1 MPIRCLI
8 LALCLGLLA
17 EHEWPAA
24 GQIPISPASAPA
36 TNQSPAPPV
45 VFSVST
51 TLVQT
56 DAVVTDGR
64 GRQVTGLKPED
75 FEVLLDGKPQ
85 LISNFSYIQ
94 LDSPSV
100 NLPALSRSTSELA
113 STGGAPVSVIR
124 PADVRRS
131 VVLMVDDLN
140 LSFEGMATVRRAL
153 KNFVENQMQPGDL
166 VAVWETGRVNTVFQQ
181 FTPDKRALLTA
192 INSLQYNSIARGALD
207 MSPPR
212 LQLSRGGADAM
223 RAPFG
228 PSRSEDAGWLPREER
243 AFLRS
248 NLTAG
253 ALTTI
258 DELLDE
264 LRQLGGRK
272 ALVLFSDGLDLF
284 PNPNRLLVSIDYRG
298 LQNAFRHLIDKAN
311 RSGTVI
317 YTVDAQGLVAA
328 PGGAD
333 ERLGQALA
341 LSQAGLIQLAENTG
355 GLPVMNGNGLDG
367 ALERVEE
374 DQKGYYLIGFR
385 APVGINSQRLSSV
398 DYHSIRVRLKVAGL
412 HVRSRSGFWAE
423 TDEASKPQYS
433 SAQQQMRLA
442 LFSLFNQTA
451 LHVRLSAFY
460 SRNRNGDPLVR
471 NMLYIDPHEVKFVID
486 ADGHSKASLDVM
498 ILAEGAST
506 DEPLELSRRLAIDA
520 APDKLQ
526 KLERL
531 GILLRMD
538 VPATKPG
545 PYQVRASVRDANS
558 AAIGSAG
565 EYVLV
570 PNVKQQHLALTTLRL
585 DESDAR
591 ADEQFRDPA
600 SVLRQFRPGTKLSLI
615 FLIETDQPDRL
626 PENFDASI
634 ELFSGEQSILK
645 GPVTVT
651 PVPHQSLLFARAEL
665 TIENDLKTGQYY
677 LVAFVTQHSGK
688 RVLKATGWTDF
699 QVVQ

>member
-570 PNVKQQHLALTTLRL
+570 PNVKQQRLALTTLRL

>member
-1 MPIRCLI
+1 MPIRCLV
-8 LALCLGLLA
+8 LAFCLGLLGGPEWLAA
-17 EHEWPAA
+17 EQLAA
-24 GQIPISPASAPA
+24 TPASAPP

-56 DAVVTDGR
+56 DAVVTDGK
-64 GRQVTGLKPED
+64 GRQATGLKPED

-94 LDSPSV
+94 LDSPSM
-100 NLPALSRSTSELA
+100 NEPALSRSSTEL
-113 STGGAPVSVIR
+113 TGIGGAPVSVIR
-124 PADVRRS
+124 PEDVRRS
-131 VVLMVDDLN
+131 VVLVVDDLN
-140 LSFEGMATVRRAL
+140 LSFESMASVRRAL

-192 INSLQYNSIARGALD
+192 INGLQYNSIARGALD
-207 MSPPR
+207 MSPPG
-212 LQLSRGGADAM
+212 LQSAGGGPDRA

-228 PSRSEDAGWLPREER
+228 PGRNGDMGWLPREER

-258 DELLDE
+258 DELLDQ
-264 LRQLGGRK
+264 LRQFGGRK
-272 ALVLFSDGLDLF
+272 ALVLLSDGLDLF
-284 PNPNRLLVSIDYRG
+284 PNPNRLLISIDYRG

-311 RSGTVI
+311 RSGTVM
-317 YTVDAQGLVAA
+317 YTVDAQGLVA
-328 PGGAD
+328 PRGGAD
-333 ERLGQALA
+333 QRLGSALA
-341 LSQAGLIQLAENTG
+341 LSQAGLIQLAESTG
-355 GLPVMNGNGLDG
+355 GLPIVNGNGFDTALDHI
-367 ALERVEE
+367 EE
-374 DQKGYYLIGFR
+374 DQKGYYLIGFK
-385 APVGINSQRLSSV
+385 APAGINSQSLPTV
-398 DYHSIRVRLKVAGL
+398 DYHSIRVRLTRAGL
-412 HVRSRSGFWAE
+412 HVRSRTGFWGE
-423 TDEASKPQYS
+423 TDEASKPQYT
-433 SAQQQMRLA
+433 SAQQQMRQA

-471 NMLYIDPHEVKFVID
+471 NMLYVDPREVRFVVGS
-486 ADGHSKASLDVM
+486 DGHSKASLDIM
-498 ILAEGAST
+498 ILAESAST
-506 DEPLELSRRLAIDA
+506 DEPLELSRRVEVDA
-520 APDKLQ
+520 APYKLP

-545 PYQVRASVRDANS
+545 SYQVRASVRDANS
-558 AAIGSAG
+558 TAIGSAG
-565 EYVLV
+565 EYVLI
-570 PNVKQQHLALTTLRL
+570 PNLKQQHLALTTLRL

-600 SVLRQFRPGTKLSLI
+600 SVLRQFRPGAKLSLI
-615 FLIETDQPDRL
+615 FLIETDQPDKL

-634 ELFSGEQSILK
+634 ELFSGEQSVLK
-645 GPVTVT
+645 SPVTVT
-651 PVPHQSLLFARAEL
+651 PVPHQSLLFVRAEL
-665 TIENDLKTGQYY
+665 TLDAELKTGQYY
-677 LVAFVTQHSGK
+677 LVAYVTQHSGK
-688 RVLKATGWTDF
+688 HVLKATGWTDF
-699 QVVQ
+699 QVVP

>member
-1 MPIRCLI
+1 M
-8 LALCLGLLA
+8 LCVPRLVPA
-17 EHEWPAA
+17 EAKTQ
-24 GQIPISPASAPA
+24 GGSRGRSAP
-36 TNQSPAPPV
+36 S
-45 VFSVST
+45 S
-51 TLVQT
+51 
-56 DAVVTDGR
+56 
-64 GRQVTGLKPED
+64 
-75 FEVLLDGKPQ
+75 
-85 LISNFSYIQ
+85 
-94 LDSPSV
+94 
-100 NLPALSRSTSELA
+100 
-113 STGGAPVSVIR
+113 
-124 PADVRRS
+124 
-131 VVLMVDDLN
+131 
-140 LSFEGMATVRRAL
+140 
-153 KNFVENQMQPGDL
+153 
-166 VAVWETGRVNTVFQQ
+166 
-181 FTPDKRALLTA
+181 
-192 INSLQYNSIARGALD
+192 ARIC
-207 MSPPR
+207 
-212 LQLSRGGADAM
+212 
-223 RAPFG
+223 
-228 PSRSEDAGWLPREER
+228 
-243 AFLRS
+243 
-248 NLTAG
+248 TAG

>member
-1 MPIRCLI
+1 
-8 LALCLGLLA
+8 
-17 EHEWPAA
+17 
-24 GQIPISPASAPA
+24 
-36 TNQSPAPPV
+36 
-45 VFSVST
+45 
-51 TLVQT
+51 
-56 DAVVTDGR
+56 
-64 GRQVTGLKPED
+64 VTGLTPED

-192 INSLQYNSIARGALD
+192 INSLQYNSIARGTLD

-570 PNVKQQHLALTTLRL
+570 PNVKQQRLALTTLRL